1 MKNQTKTKNT
11 NINKK
16 LNENQK
22 HKKRKRKKSAKSI
35 KKYKPKEFEAAKRK
49 TPHLITSH
57 MENKYLHILKY
68 VISQQQCCLGTK

>member
-16 LNENQK
+16 SNENQK
-22 HKKRKRKKSAKSI
+22 HKKRKRRKSAISI

-49 TPHLITSH
+49 APRLISNH
-57 MENKYLHILKY
+57 MENKYLRILKY
-68 VISQQQCCLGTK
+68 VISQQQRCLGTK